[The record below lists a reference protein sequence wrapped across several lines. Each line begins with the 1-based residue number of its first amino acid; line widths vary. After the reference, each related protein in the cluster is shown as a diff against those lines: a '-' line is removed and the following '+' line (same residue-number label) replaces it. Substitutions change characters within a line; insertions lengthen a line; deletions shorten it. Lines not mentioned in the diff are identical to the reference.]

1 MRAAIYDSYA
11 TDNSTLHVAVVPDPK
26 VGPGTV
32 LIEVRAAGVNPVDW
46 KVLAGYLDGMLD
58 ATFPVIPGWDV
69 AGVVAAVGPD
79 TPEFAVGDEVFAYAR
94 KDVVHGGTFAE
105 KVAVPA
111 TSVAA
116 KPSALTW
123 EQAAGLPLAGLTALR
138 SLERVGI
145 SEGSQGRTVLVL
157 GGSGG
162 VGSAAV
168 QVAAAF
174 GARVI
179 ATASPA
185 NHDYLRSLGAEP
197 VAYGEGVTERI
208 RELAADGVD
217 AVVDFVGD
225 QLEVTL
231 AVLAPGGAHASVA
244 DPGVLEHGGSLVW
257 VRPDGAQLARL
268 ATLADGGRLAVSIER
283 TFGLDEVG
291 DAFDASRTGH
301 TRGKLVVVP

>member
-1 MRAAIYDSYA
+1 MGPTAADDLSSCTRSEQERATWVGSRNRDVDAVVAQSMRAAIYDSYA
-11 TDNSTLHVAVVPDPK
+11 TDNSTLHVADAPDPK

-157 GGSGG
+157 GVRRRRQRRRAGRRRLRR
-162 VGSAAV
+162 
-168 QVAAAF
+168 
-174 GARVI
+174 AR
-179 ATASPA
+179 
-185 NHDYLRSLGAEP
+185 DRD
-197 VAYGEGVTERI
+197 GVTRQS
-208 RELAADGVD
+208 RLP
-217 AVVDFVGD
+217 AVARGRARRLRRGRDR
-225 QLEVTL
+225 
-231 AVLAPGGAHASVA
+231 AH
-244 DPGVLEHGGSLVW
+244 P
-257 VRPDGAQLARL
+257 
-268 ATLADGGRLAVSIER
+268 
-283 TFGLDEVG
+283 
-291 DAFDASRTGH
+291 
-301 TRGKLVVVP
+301 